1 MNRIILA
8 SSSRIRAE
16 LLRNAGLEVECIP
29 ARIDE
34 EAVRAALEAEG
45 ATSRD
50 QADALAE
57 LKAERVAARH
67 PQAWVIGCD
76 QVLDLGGKVLG
87 KPADIDA
94 ARAQL
99 LALRGRRHR
108 LLSAVVLYHD
118 GRPVWRHVGEVE
130 LQVREF
136 TDSYLASYLERN
148 GASVLDSV
156 GGYKLEAEGVRL
168 FSEVKGDYFTVL
180 GLPLLALLDYL
191 SLRGVIE
198 A

>member
-45 ATSRD
+45 ASSRD

-108 LLSAVVLYHD
+108 LLSAVVLYHE

>member
-8 SSSRIRAE
+8 SSSRIRSE